1 MLPPDIPGFL
11 TARMIDMRMVMLLIV
26 LAVIGLTLT
35 QWLGHKP
42 PPVVQETPDRA
53 APPSVPTRPEDLK
66 TFEKDI
72 NRFMQDA
79 ARQRQENAP

>member
-1 MLPPDIPGFL
+1 
-11 TARMIDMRMVMLLIV
+11 MRMVMLLIV
-26 LAVIGLTLT
+26 LAIIGMSLV
-35 QWLGHKP
+35 QWLGHQP
-42 PPVVQETPDRA
+42 PAPVISQETPDRA
-53 APPSVPTRPEDLK
+53 APPTVPTRPEDLK